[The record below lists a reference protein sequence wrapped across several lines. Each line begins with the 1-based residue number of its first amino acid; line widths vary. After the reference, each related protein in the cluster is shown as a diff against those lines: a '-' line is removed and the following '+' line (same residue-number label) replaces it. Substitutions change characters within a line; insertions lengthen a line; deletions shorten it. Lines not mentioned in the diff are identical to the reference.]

1 MNKLFTLLFIFS
13 TSLLFAQPANDECET
28 LIDLG
33 VAPFCAVDT
42 FFTNVDATQ
51 SNIGND
57 NLPFNCNPGGDWITT
72 GRDVWFRFVASD
84 TIEDYSVTITGIMD
98 SLGGSPLTNP
108 QVAVYRGECG
118 FDELALLSCARADVN
133 GTPEL
138 NFELLGL
145 DFGVEYFVRVNDWSS
160 TGTPNSGS
168 FLLCIKERDP
178 ISTIDQGGSTA
189 CTGMLFDDGGPNGD
203 YSTDTSH
210 VFSICPTA
218 PSNTCVTFNLE
229 YYNIE
234 ANSDNLIFY
243 DGPDNN
249 NSPVIDD
256 ITGGNNNFINL
267 NNNYGAVCYKV
278 QASSGCLTIEL
289 RSDDQVEF
297 EGFAGS
303 WECSTTPCEE
313 PVPITVNDN
322 LTDELLVDVL
332 TTSQT
337 IVNID
342 SIICPEGGLGTF
354 IAGDNTDL
362 GLENGIILS
371 SGLATNAV
379 GPNNQGAI
387 GFTHGSPGDSDL
399 DFFSS
404 LNNGNLSQDACVIEL
419 DVFAA
424 TDELRFEYIFG
435 SEEYPE
441 FVFNPGGFNDIFA
454 LLVKGPGIIGDP
466 AIDNQQNVAVIP
478 GTNEFVEINTVNPEL
493 NWEFF
498 RNNING
504 ASVQYDGLTSGFL
517 GTEKTLTA
525 SIPVEPCNNYKLKF
539 AIADRGDGAFDSGV
553 FIGELRGGVP
563 SISYNSFFGT
573 NDLIEDCSGLE
584 DSIFVQL
591 NNPLEEAQNYTVN
604 ISGTAIRDIDYILS
618 IPDLITIPAGQ
629 TEIGFSIIPITD
641 LINEG
646 EETII
651 ISLSNDFGCGEID
664 LENIEIKI
672 RDTPLIEVNMGA
684 DTALVCLADTSNSI
698 TLTATGAT
706 DYTWSPSNIFNDNT
720 GAAVIATPL
729 EDGFVSVIGQLGP
742 LSTCVA
748 VDSIFLLRVFPELS
762 IEVEGSTGIC
772 QGDTIQLNATNNVD
786 GLNFFWSPDN
796 DLSNPN
802 DPITDAFPNFN
813 QTYVAS
819 IGVTGCI
826 VTDTIEIEVNDFDF
840 PNLISDT
847 TICQGSPIELANQIF
862 FTSTEYSW
870 TPTETIEDPTV
881 SNALAIPEETTTYV
895 LTASS
900 QSDFCSRMD
909 SVTVTVIAAAID
921 ITNDTTFLC
930 LGDTIP
936 LQTNIV
942 PLNNPIVWSPNDGF
956 ISDINSPNPTVFP
969 TTSTTYF
976 ATLET
981 PACLIVDSIFIQ
993 VDSLPVVDTIF
1004 LDPFKEIYCPSDTVI
1019 LTSPLFDPMDYPD
1032 LETIWTPL
1040 AGQVT
1045 PDSFFNL
1052 VILTIPDTTT
1062 YTRWLTNN
1070 ACSSMVSVDV
1080 PVVEPEVNITPDTTV
1095 CRLSPFQIFAET
1107 PDPNATFEWSP
1118 ESVLSC
1124 ADCPDPIVTVS
1135 DNINFT
1141 VVAEVFGCPATGAY
1155 QADVIQP
1162 PALNLISD
1170 QSICLDASISL
1181 GNTPAQANTSFTWT
1195 STDPSFAST
1204 DINPLVMPTLDA
1216 SYTVVADNGIC
1227 PSVSETVNIEV
1238 IQNASLTVSEDVE
1251 ICLDEDFTLNA
1262 IIDPPSSDDSY
1273 EWFVGLNSTGLTTST
1288 IDLTANSVGEQFY
1301 TIEFSND
1308 CQDLS
1313 EDILVQVND
1322 IIRVDSFITVPFLV
1336 DPDCFDEGEQISI
1349 SVAVD
1354 SVMAGAT
1361 YQWTQNGQPIG
1372 TSSRV
1377 VETQALFEGEIV
1389 NDDTRNNTFDLQI
1402 TTALGCMSSAT
1413 MDYCVNPAKV
1423 AMPNAFTPGSNGPNA
1438 FFNIQTV
1445 GLFEEIESFRIWN
1458 RFGDLVY
1465 NNGNPAMGWDGIVNG
1480 KLAPSDVYLYHISIR
1495 KFTGEIEEL
1504 QGDVTLIR

>member
-802 DPITDAFPNFN
+802 DPITDAW
-813 QTYVAS
+813 
-819 IGVTGCI
+819 
-826 VTDTIEIEVNDFDF
+826 
-840 PNLISDT
+840 L
-847 TICQGSPIELANQIF
+847 
-862 FTSTEYSW
+862 
-870 TPTETIEDPTV
+870 
-881 SNALAIPEETTTYV
+881 
-895 LTASS
+895 
-900 QSDFCSRMD
+900 
-909 SVTVTVIAAAID
+909 
-921 ITNDTTFLC
+921 
-930 LGDTIP
+930 
-936 LQTNIV
+936 
-942 PLNNPIVWSPNDGF
+942 
-956 ISDINSPNPTVFP
+956 
-969 TTSTTYF
+969 
-976 ATLET
+976 
-981 PACLIVDSIFIQ
+981 
-993 VDSLPVVDTIF
+993 
-1004 LDPFKEIYCPSDTVI
+1004 YC
-1019 LTSPLFDPMDYPD
+1019 Y
-1032 LETIWTPL
+1032 
-1040 AGQVT
+1040 
-1045 PDSFFNL
+1045 
-1052 VILTIPDTTT
+1052 
-1062 YTRWLTNN
+1062 R
-1070 ACSSMVSVDV
+1070 
-1080 PVVEPEVNITPDTTV
+1080 
-1095 CRLSPFQIFAET
+1095 
-1107 PDPNATFEWSP
+1107 
-1118 ESVLSC
+1118 
-1124 ADCPDPIVTVS
+1124 
-1135 DNINFT
+1135 
-1141 VVAEVFGCPATGAY
+1141 
-1155 QADVIQP
+1155 
-1162 PALNLISD
+1162 
-1170 QSICLDASISL
+1170 
-1181 GNTPAQANTSFTWT
+1181 
-1195 STDPSFAST
+1195 
-1204 DINPLVMPTLDA
+1204 
-1216 SYTVVADNGIC
+1216 
-1227 PSVSETVNIEV
+1227 
-1238 IQNASLTVSEDVE
+1238 
-1251 ICLDEDFTLNA
+1251 
-1262 IIDPPSSDDSY
+1262 
-1273 EWFVGLNSTGLTTST
+1273 
-1288 IDLTANSVGEQFY
+1288 
-1301 TIEFSND
+1301 
-1308 CQDLS
+1308 
-1313 EDILVQVND
+1313 
-1322 IIRVDSFITVPFLV
+1322 
-1336 DPDCFDEGEQISI
+1336 
-1349 SVAVD
+1349 
-1354 SVMAGAT
+1354 
-1361 YQWTQNGQPIG
+1361 
-1372 TSSRV
+1372 
-1377 VETQALFEGEIV
+1377 
-1389 NDDTRNNTFDLQI
+1389 
-1402 TTALGCMSSAT
+1402 
-1413 MDYCVNPAKV
+1413 
-1423 AMPNAFTPGSNGPNA
+1423 
-1438 FFNIQTV
+1438 
-1445 GLFEEIESFRIWN
+1445 
-1458 RFGDLVY
+1458 
-1465 NNGNPAMGWDGIVNG
+1465 
-1480 KLAPSDVYLYHISIR
+1480 HH
-1495 KFTGEIEEL
+1495 
-1504 QGDVTLIR
+1504 